1 MGVGRTPHGGYPVR
15 AGPTTAGTGSE
26 VTRVMVITD
35 TERDVKMMFASRH
48 CLCAAA
54 IVDPALTLS
63 MPQGLTAAVGVD
75 ALTHAIEAYV
85 SRRAHPMPHLPAL
98 PPLPLIA

>member
-1 MGVGRTPHGGYPVR
+1 MERMPSVDRNILRLAVYEMAHGGTPGLYVGDSRIPGPVLPLICL
-15 AGPTTAGTGSE
+15 PTTAGTGSE

-54 IVDPALTLS
+54 LVDPMLTLS
-63 MPQGLTAAVGVD
+63 MPRLLTAAVGVD
-75 ALTHAIEAYV
+75 E
-85 SRRAHPMPHLPAL
+85 
-98 PPLPLIA
+98 